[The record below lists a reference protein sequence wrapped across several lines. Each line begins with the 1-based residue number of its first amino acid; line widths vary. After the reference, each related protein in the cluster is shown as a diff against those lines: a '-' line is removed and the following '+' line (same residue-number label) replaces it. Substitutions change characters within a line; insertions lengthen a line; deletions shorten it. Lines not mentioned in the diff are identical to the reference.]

1 MPRLLIMADMSLDQ
15 LWSQMDS
22 FLPAKEVVPTL
33 TPNICSNCGH
43 DDMSGG
49 VCYKCGLTVSFI
61 DDSAEWRGGVS
72 ETGVSCDPSRV
83 GMASDPLYSAN
94 WGAGTIMKVAYKDRR
109 KWGFVSKVNTHSS
122 MNHRDRAL
130 HKSYGEFEDIGRKLG
145 LTHTITVTAKNTYKQ
160 LSEKVL
166 TRGAIRTGMK
176 ANCILRACKQ
186 HGVPRTTEE
195 VAAAYEITTTDVSR
209 TAHKMEL
216 LDKTSGFTDP
226 ADIVPRIFSTLEI
239 GRTGR
244 EKSVLKMRCIDMC
257 RSIEDC
263 HELQGR
269 TPKAVAV
276 VVIYRV
282 LVNHNINL
290 DKAHFV
296 NSGEISS
303 ATFNK
308 IDSIIKKMA

>member
-1 MPRLLIMADMSLDQ
+1 MTDVSLDQ
-15 LWSQMDS
+15 MWAQMDS
-22 FLPAKEVVPTL
+22 LLPPKEEPATMSS
-33 TPNICSNCGH
+33 NICTNCGD
-43 DDMSGG
+43 DDMSGAT
-49 VCYKCGLTVSFI
+49 CRKCGLTISFI

-83 GMASDPLYSAN
+83 GMSSDPLYSTN
-94 WGAGTIMKVAYKDRR
+94 WGSGTIMKLGYRDRQ
-109 KWGFVSKVNTHSS
+109 KWGFVNKVNTHSS
-122 MNHRDRAL
+122 MNHKDRAL

-145 LTHTITVTAKNTYKQ
+145 LMQVITVTAKASYKE

-166 TRGAIRTGMK
+166 TRGAIRVGMK
-176 ANCILRACKQ
+176 ANCVLRACQQ

-195 VAAAYEITTTDVSR
+195 VAAAYNITTTDISR

-216 LDKTSGFTDP
+216 LKKTSGFTDP
-226 ADIVPRIFSTLEI
+226 ADIVPRIFNTIEF
-239 GRTGR
+239 GKTDR
-244 EKSVLKMRCIDMC
+244 EKSVFKMRCIDAC
-257 RSIEDC
+257 RKVEEC

-282 LVNHNINL
+282 LTNNGIKM
-290 DKAHFV
+290 DKTYFIQ
-296 NSGEISS
+296 NGEISA

-308 IDSIIKKMA
+308 VDNIVKKMV